1 MQNASDFFRSI
12 HNQYSHLLDK
22 KKETAK
28 ILEEI
33 LHVPISDDMFAIKD
47 SSIEFKPN
55 PFLKSKIVIHKKE
68 IEEKLSQMF
77 QKKITLR

>member
-12 HNQYSHLLDK
+12 HNQYSKLLDR
-22 KKETAK
+22 KKEVAV

-33 LHVPISDDMFAIKD
+33 LGVPIDETMFTIKD
-47 SSIEFKPN
+47 SLVVINPN
-55 PFLKSKIVIHKKE
+55 PFLKSKIILRKEE
-68 IEEKLSQMF
+68 IEKRLSDLF